1 MIASRVPC
9 DVNFYVEILSDNSL
23 EQVVCTC
30 AFSPGKGQWCHTAGK
45 VTVGLALLWPCAT
58 DLSHRLKVHVQAFFC
73 KSLQTSV
80 TLINGSLPTPAV
92 GACRVISGICDC
104 VVSVCVPRSKRKTA
118 WAINTKLGRLILYG
132 RCSACINAEVKT
144 PELGEGHTATK
155 IVTEPRLYLLAVMP
169 PAVSVCSCCQHTT
182 ARRVTAQFS
191 SIHVLTYLR
200 LNSTGAVFS

>member
-104 VVSVCVPRSKRKTA
+104 VVSVCVHALKGKRLELSTQNLVDLYSMAGVQHALMLRSKRQ
-118 WAINTKLGRLILYG
+118 
-132 RCSACINAEVKT
+132 S
-144 PELGEGHTATK
+144 
-155 IVTEPRLYLLAVMP
+155 
-169 PAVSVCSCCQHTT
+169 
-182 ARRVTAQFS
+182 
-191 SIHVLTYLR
+191 
-200 LNSTGAVFS
+200 